1 MRANPFLKMPPKKK
15 NTSKRSDDKKGD
27 GPAPPNIFLYVQ
39 LAGIGKLPSTVYPLE
54 IHINQADSIMVKC
67 VENYDTDGVIY
78 QEEFSYKPTYTL
90 IFQQD
95 NLDRINHAADN
106 PLLIELYMRKTV
118 LPSFNEEEFNTEGTD
133 VENYLEQLLDFVDL
147 DSDSDNLNFK
157 EPLEE
162 LILLCVGYL
171 DLIKVFGH
179 RRAMI
184 SEEIVLY
191 PPPNIPNHLRKSVTT
206 EWHLYTLVPIAKELT
221 FTNMAFVMFESIY
234 NLKDEY
240 ILDAST
246 MSVQLS
252 FRSVQPVARNEY
264 HVIPLCTYQ
273 NFTANVIANQ
283 NVHFYFEFFRNAFDG
298 EYCMGLRSNMEV
310 QLHRLF
316 HDLMRSE
323 HMEIDFE
330 QIDLNDVALICN
342 CFHRY
347 ILTNNMSETLFSSFA
362 MKRYVMLVEV
372 FQEQPKEEKQVKK
385 GSPRDTKQ
393 KIFEGILDPAI
404 LLFPGG
410 K

>member
-1 MRANPFLKMPPKKK
+1 MPPKKK
-15 NTSKRSDDKKGD
+15 TSSKRSEDKKGD
-27 GPAPPNIFLYVQ
+27 KPAPPNIFLYVQ

-67 VENYDTDGVIY
+67 VENYDTDGIIY

-106 PLLIELYMRKTV
+106 PLLIELYMRKTM
-118 LPSFNEEEFNTEGTD
+118 LPSFNEEEFNTEETD
-133 VENYLEQLLDFVDL
+133 VENFLEQLLDFVDV
-147 DSDSDNLNFK
+147 DSDSENFNIQ

-171 DLIKVFGH
+171 DIIKVFGH

-191 PPPNIPNHLRKSVTT
+191 PPPNVPDHLRKSVKT

-234 NLKDEY
+234 NLREEY
-240 ILDAST
+240 TLDVET

-264 HVIPLCTYQ
+264 HVIPLCGYQ
-273 NFTANVIANQ
+273 NFTQNMIANQ
-283 NVHFYFEFFRNAFDG
+283 NCHFYFEFFRNAFEG
-298 EYCMGLRSNMEV
+298 EHCMGLKSNMEV
-310 QLHRLF
+310 QMHRLF
-316 HDLMRSE
+316 NDLMLSE
-323 HMEIDFE
+323 NMDV
-330 QIDLNDVALICN
+330 DLEEMNIGEEALICN

-347 ILTNNMSETLFSSFA
+347 ILTSNMSQTLFSAFA
-362 MKRYVMLVEV
+362 YKRYNLLVEV
-372 FQEQPKEEKQVKK
+372 FQELPKEEKPAKK
-385 GSPRDTKQ
+385 ASPRDTRQ